1 MNSKLLLELEEMLVR
16 VWILLFPVVESET
29 ALMLEHKWTFITN
42 KIFTRLNSEDHL
54 VKMVMD
60 WHQLMELD
68 RWEDQLTAGSTLIN
82 SGNVAIAG
90 HNITNEL

>member
-29 ALMLEHKWTFITN
+29 ALMLEYKWTFITN
-42 KIFTRLNSEDHL
+42 KIFTRLNLEDHL

-68 RWEDQLTAGSTLIN
+68 RWEDQLTQDKW
-82 SGNVAIAG
+82 
-90 HNITNEL
+90 E